1 MQDLTEIKK
10 KLAELE
16 KKVDDN
22 LKAIDERFK
31 LYYTKTEIKSL
42 LKDFEIVKKAKLEK
56 GRKNTSN
63 SNSKPRGLGHRA
75 TVEIP
80 TASDSPFDDVE
91 IIDDEDDE
99 NPFM

>member
-31 LYYTKTEIKSL
+31 LYYTKTEINDL
-42 LKDFEIVKKAKLEK
+42 LADYLK
-56 GRKNTSN
+56 G
-63 SNSKPRGLGHRA
+63 
-75 TVEIP
+75 V
-80 TASDSPFDDVE
+80 
-91 IIDDEDDE
+91 
-99 NPFM
+99 